1 MHDKASSAPETFRFE
16 DDGSIPNNP
25 ALAFVVFRGA
35 IDLHGSADPEAA
47 IEEIFERHGWGGRWR
62 NGVYP
67 FVHYHSRIHEAMGV
81 ARGRARVR
89 FGGDNGVEVELHAG
103 DVAVL
108 PAGTGHQR
116 IAASSDFVVIGA
128 YPPTGE
134 YDLCRGG
141 RDEYAA
147 ALVAVP
153 AVPLPRTDPVLGKD
167 GPLIALWSAD
177 MRAAAPKRFRV
188 SDPT

>member
-1 MHDKASSAPETFRFE
+1 MGSKASSAPETFHFE

-47 IEEIFERHGWGGRWR
+47 IEEMFERHGWGGLWR

-81 ARGRARVR
+81 ARGHAKVR

-134 YDLCRGG
+134 YDLCRGSK
-141 RDEYAA
+141 DEHAA
-147 ALVAVP
+147 ALVAIP
-153 AVPLPRTDPVLGKD
+153 GVPLPPTDPVLGKD
-167 GPLIALWSAD
+167 GPLIEVWSVD
-177 MRAAAPKRFRV
+177 WRAAQPKRSRV
-188 SDPT
+188 SDAT

>member
-1 MHDKASSAPETFRFE
+1 MGSKASSAPETFHFD

-25 ALAFVVFRGA
+25 ALAFVVFRA

-47 IEEIFERHGWGGRWR
+47 IEETFERHGWGGLWR

-81 ARGRARVR
+81 ARGHAKVR
-89 FGGDNGVEVELHAG
+89 FGGDNGVEVELNAG

-116 IAASSDFVVIGA
+116 IARTSSSSALIRRPGVTISV
-128 YPPTGE
+128 
-134 YDLCRGG
+134 
-141 RDEYAA
+141 AA
-147 ALVAVP
+147 ARMNTRRRSSPFTAFRCRRP
-153 AVPLPRTDPVLGKD
+153 TRFSART
-167 GPLIALWSAD
+167 
-177 MRAAAPKRFRV
+177 AP
-188 SDPT
+188 